1 MFSLAAPIMPGKFVE
16 NLIFFGFDVFL
27 TFAHHTPVYRLG
39 GKSSNLL
46 VHHLQ
51 GNISYLPVTFLV
63 A

>member
-51 GNISYLPVTFLV
+51 GS
-63 A
+63 